1 MNKKIKVIYSS
12 GRLRSIS
19 VDIARVQIEG
29 ALCLS
34 CPSIPIKAEGINFFL
49 NVEELDIDSIIKGI
63 EDHRCDGILYTTKTS
78 LVEKERRVYEALSKV
93 NVGSKAV
100 MGSNI
105 HVVTAVSTLW
115 GKVALRPFKDQSVDF
130 STDIV
135 WAPVENVARSL
146 IYS

>member
-1 MNKKIKVIYSS
+1 MNKKVKVIYSS

-29 ALCLS
+29 DLCLS
-34 CPSIPIKAEGINFFL
+34 CPSIPIRVEGVNFFL
-49 NVEELDIDSIIKGI
+49 NVEELDIDSIIKDI

-78 LVEKERRVYEALSKV
+78 LVEKERRVYEALSKI

-115 GKVALRPFKDQSVDF
+115 GKAALRPFKNQAVDF

-135 WAPVENVARSL
+135 WVPVENVARSL
-146 IYS
+146 IYA